1 MHYHPVIASKAKQ
14 SIVPQRKHG
23 LLRRACH
30 LFGEVRRFT
39 AGVDLERVMEIRIR
53 QAERNQAGFEVVD
66 LESLVVDDHPVRAV
80 WCFVEGLDLQW
91 FYDRIKARG
100 DAPGRPATDPRIL
113 LTLWLYATADGIGRR
128 ARWPGCAS
136 IIRSIVGSAA
146 GSG

>member
-1 MHYHPVIASKAKQ
+1 MHPAFPAPSVQERAERQAKLGQIMPRERGGMSCVIASEAKQ
-14 SIVPQRKHG
+14 SIAPHTRKHG

-80 WCFVEGLDLQW
+80 WCFVEGLDLCLW
-91 FYDRIKARG
+91 RCGLLRFARN
-100 DAPGRPATDPRIL
+100 
-113 LTLWLYATADGIGRR
+113 DGKEIQ
-128 ARWPGCAS
+128 
-136 IIRSIVGSAA
+136 
-146 GSG
+146 